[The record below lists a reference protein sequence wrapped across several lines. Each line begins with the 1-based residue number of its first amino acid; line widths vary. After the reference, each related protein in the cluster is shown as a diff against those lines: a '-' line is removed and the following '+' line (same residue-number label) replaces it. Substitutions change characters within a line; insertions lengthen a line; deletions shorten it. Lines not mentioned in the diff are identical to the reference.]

1 MAKIE
6 HEVAAHYGSLGLY
19 DDILAGL
26 KRGGRLPE
34 AVTIEDLAAVDEKHV
49 GGRAATEDLAARI
62 DAAAGAELLD
72 LGCGLGGAARYFAQT
87 KGLNVTGIDLTPAF
101 VEAGRALTRLT
112 GLEDRVRHVQG
123 SVLDLPFEDRSFD
136 AATLLHVGM
145 NVADKARLFAQAR
158 RVLRP
163 GGVLAV
169 YDVMRTGAGDLA
181 YPMPWAASEATSF
194 PASPADYRAALA
206 AAGFEVAD
214 ERDRRAFG
222 IDFFEQMQAR
232 AAAEGLPPKF
242 ANLLDGLRRGV
253 VAPVEMICR

>member
-1 MAKIE
+1 MTEIE
-6 HEVAAHYGSLGLY
+6 HDVATHYGRLGLY

-26 KRGGRLPE
+26 KRAGRPLE
-34 AVTIEDLAAVDEKHV
+34 ATTIEDLAAADELHV
-49 GGRAATEDLAARI
+49 GGRAATEDLAVRI
-62 DAAAGAELLD
+62 DAAAGSRLLD
-72 LGCGLGGAARYFAQT
+72 LGCGLGGAARYLAKA
-87 KGLNVTGIDLTPAF
+87 KGLDVTGIDLTPAF
-101 VEAGRALTRLT
+101 VEAGRALTRLV
-112 GLEDRVRHVQG
+112 GLEGRVRHVQG

-145 NVADKARLFAQAR
+145 NVADKERLFAQAR

-163 GGVLAV
+163 DGVLAV
-169 YDVMRTGAGDLA
+169 YEVMRTGAGDLA
-181 YPMPWAASEATSF
+181 YPVPWAASEATSF

-206 AAGFEVAD
+206 AAGFKVAA

-222 IDFFEQMQAR
+222 IDFFERVRAR

-242 ANLLDGLRRGV
+242 ANLLDGLKRGV